1 MSLRVRI
8 VGIALSSACL
18 AWGAPAKTA
27 EITYSKDVAPII
39 YNKCA
44 TCHRAGEIAAMSLL
58 NYGETRPWA
67 KSIKQ
72 AVVGKVMPPWFADP
86 NVGHFSNDARLPQS
100 EIDTIAK
107 WVDNGAPEGNK
118 ADLPP
123 APKFVEG
130 WVLGKPD
137 VVIEMPEEFDVP
149 AEGVIPYKYFTAKTN
164 FTEDKWVR
172 GIEIR
177 AGARS
182 VVHHII
188 LSLREPDSAAAPR
201 AAATSE
207 AGDVRRGRSV
217 QLAGTAPGLQPKLFP
232 EGVAR
237 KIKAGSD
244 IVFQMHYTPNGKV
257 TKDKSYV
264 GLFFSKEPPTRLSGG
279 GGIMNFRFK
288 IPAGDP
294 NYEVTSTWTAP
305 EDVQLTGMMPHMHVR
320 GKDFKY
326 TAVFPDGHS
335 EVVLNVPHY
344 DFNWQLH
351 YTLAEP
357 KFLPKGTRIEC
368 VAHYDNSP
376 NNKFNPNPN
385 KDVTWGDQTFD
396 EMMIGYFDYLP
407 VKQDAKVQAAA
418 KE

>member
-1 MSLRVRI
+1 MTLRARI
-8 VGIALSSACL
+8 AGLAVSAACIAF
-18 AWGAPAKTA
+18 GASTKS

-44 TCHRAGEIAAMSLL
+44 TCHRAGEIGPMSLL

-137 VVIEMPEEFDVP
+137 VVIEMPESFEVP
-149 AEGVIPYKYFTAKTN
+149 AEGVIPYKYFTAKTD

-172 GIEIR
+172 GVEIR
-177 AGARS
+177 AGQRS

-188 LSLREPDSAAAPR
+188 LSLREPGGPSATGA
-201 AAATSE
+201 
-207 AGDVRRGRSV
+207 AGDVRTGRSV
-217 QLAGTAPGLQPKLFP
+217 QLAGTAPGLQPKMYR

-237 KIKAGSD
+237 LIKAGSE
-244 IVFQMHYTPNGKV
+244 IVFQMHYTPNGKA

-264 GLFFSKEPPTRLSGG
+264 GLFFAKEPPTQLSGG
-279 GGIMNFRFK
+279 GSAMNFRFK
-288 IPAGDP
+288 IPAGEA
-294 NYEVTSTWTAP
+294 NHEVKSTWTAP
-305 EDVQLTGMMPHMHVR
+305 EDVDLTGMTPHMHVR

-326 TAVFPDGHS
+326 IAIYPDGRE
-335 EVVLNVPHY
+335 EVLLNVPKY

-357 KFLPKGTRIEC
+357 KFLPKGTRIDC
-368 VAHYDNSP
+368 IAHYDNST
-376 NNKFNPNPN
+376 NNKYNPDPK
-385 KDVTWGDQTFD
+385 KDVTWGDQTFE
-396 EMMIGYFDYLP
+396 EMMIGFFDYIP
-407 VKQDAKVQAAA
+407 RRPAKVQSAAN
-418 KE
+418 